1 MNYSH
6 IETAHPPKRDRMFYG
21 LNRIAWIIN
30 EGVITNTDY
39 FIKCFNFEHLL
50 SMIYKGNQF
59 QFFDLCQN
67 ALSKFFFNLY
77 LC

>member
-21 LNRIAWIIN
+21 LNRIAWIMN
-30 EGVITNTDY
+30 EGVITNSDY

-50 SMIYKGNQF
+50 SMIYKGYQF
-59 QFFDLCQN
+59 QLFDLRPN
-67 ALSKFFFNLY
+67 SLFENSLNL
-77 LC
+77 